1 MLAVGEYTLGS
12 VDNQTLKI
20 TTGFSGGIGNT
31 RRDLCGALT
40 SGIMIIGALHGR
52 TQPNEDD
59 ALCLELTTRYR
70 DRFARE
76 FGSAYCHEL
85 RAERY
90 GSEGQ
95 EPCSVLVERAARAL
109 LAVLEGENDEENNMR
124 S

>member
-12 VDNQTLKI
+12 VDNQTLKMA
-20 TTGFSGGIGNT
+20 TGFSGGIGNT
-31 RRDLCGALT
+31 RRDLCGALS
-40 SGIMIIGALHGR
+40 SGIMIIGALYGR

-59 ALCLELTTRYR
+59 GLCLELTTNYR

-76 FGSAYCHEL
+76 LGSLYCHEL

-90 GSEGQ
+90 GSQGQ
-95 EPCSVLVERAARAL
+95 EPCSVLVERAAQTL
-109 LAVLEGENDEENNMR
+109 LAVLGENHEENNMR